1 MRESILTIPVTD
13 IFEPKCGCPI
23 CRLRD
28 TLEQRTVEYIMGA
41 AMMEPDVRM
50 ETNKLGFCKTHF
62 EQMRACKNRL
72 SLALMLQSH
81 LQDMQKHIFTRKKMF
96 EGKTAKQKKVSA
108 VNNECF
114 VCSKVDWGMSRIL
127 VTLFEMYVQQRD
139 FRDLF
144 AQQEMLCLPHYD
156 LLVSMCTENMDKKYQ
171 KQFIDACHEAGMAVI
186 LDVVYNHATG
196 NNPLAKLYWDGD
208 KTAKNNP
215 YFNVEAPHPYSVFH
229 DFNHESPLVRKFVKR
244 NLQFLLKEYKVDG
257 FRFDLTKGF
266 TQTSCTESTASN
278 YDASR
283 IAILK
288 DYNAA
293 IKEVKEGS
301 YVILEHFCDSK
312 EENELA
318 ADGMHLWRNLNNAYC
333 QSAMGYAENSSFSS
347 LYEKTPAWVGFMESH
362 DEERA
367 AYKQSQ
373 WGEGILKT
381 DLDARMN
388 QLALNTTFFLTV
400 PGPKMVWQFGEMGY
414 DISIGE
420 NGRTGRKPLHWEY
433 LENTDRK
440 ELHDVYAD
448 LMKLRNA
455 HPELF
460 DSSAILTW
468 KVGVSDWDNGRSL
481 LVESV
486 TGKQLVVMGNFTH
499 NAVDVAFPATAGNW
513 TNYFTGKSETI
524 NTQVNVPAHGYV
536 VYTNF

>member
-1 MRESILTIPVTD
+1 M
-13 IFEPKCGCPI
+13 FPK
-23 CRLRD
+23 
-28 TLEQRTVEYIMGA
+28 QY
-41 AMMEPDVRM
+41 
-50 ETNKLGFCKTHF
+50 K
-62 EQMRACKNRL
+62 
-72 SLALMLQSH
+72 
-81 LQDMQKHIFTRKKMF
+81 
-96 EGKTAKQKKVSA
+96 
-108 VNNECF
+108 
-114 VCSKVDWGMSRIL
+114 
-127 VTLFEMYVQQRD
+127 
-139 FRDLF
+139 
-144 AQQEMLCLPHYD
+144 
-156 LLVSMCTENMDKKYQ
+156 
-171 KQFIDACHEAGMAVI
+171 AGMAVI

-278 YDASR
+278 YDAGR
-283 IAILK
+283 IAVLK

-293 IKEVKEGS
+293 IKEVKKDS

-347 LYEKTPAWVGFMESH
+347 LYEKNTAWVGFMESH
-362 DEERA
+362 DEERT

-373 WGEGILKT
+373 WGDGVLKT

-414 DISIGE
+414 DISIEE

-433 LENTDRK
+433 LDNADRK
-440 ELHDVYAD
+440 GLHDVYAG

-460 DSSAILTW
+460 DANATLTW
-468 KVGVSDWDNGRSL
+468 KVETSDWDNGRTL
-481 LVESV
+481 LVKSI
-486 TGKQLVVMGNFTH
+486 TGKQLVVVGNFTH
-499 NAVDVAFPATAGNW
+499 TATDIVFPATPGNW
-513 TNYFTGKSETI
+513 TNYFTGKSETVDK
-524 NTQVNVPAHGYV
+524 QVNVPAHGYV